1 MVNVLVVG
9 SGGRE
14 HALSWKL
21 SQSSLVD
28 KVFTAPGN
36 GGTENNVP
44 ISVDKIDELADFASQ
59 NNCFTVVGPEA
70 PLASG
75 IVDKFN
81 EKKLKIFGPT
91 KNAAQLESS
100 KIWAKQFMQRNKI
113 LTAEFEIFD
122 DAKQATEY
130 VKSISHPLVVKA
142 DGLAAGKGV
151 LVCDSTE
158 EALAAIETIL
168 VKKTFGDAG
177 NKIIIEERIDGI
189 EASYIALCD
198 GNIAV
203 PMASSQDH
211 KRIYDN
217 DRGPNTGGMGAYSPT
232 PIIDDS
238 MAEKIQNQII
248 NKTIAAMKKENI
260 PFKGFLYAGVMIKNG
275 VPYVLEF
282 NVRMGDPECQ
292 PIAIRMNS
300 DLYDYLNESVD
311 GTLSSMPPISWNDK
325 TAVCVV
331 LASKGYPESYPKNEE
346 IKGLEQHNEGIFV
359 FHAGTKKENNSIL
372 SNGGRVLGVTA
383 LGDTLESAISN
394 AYSATEKISWPNK
407 YCRSDI
413 GKKGLTFL

>member
-275 VPYVLEF
+275 VPHVLEF

-292 PIAIRMNS
+292 PITIRMNS
-300 DLYDYLNESVD
+300 DLYNYLNESVV

-383 LGDTLESAISN
+383 LGDTLELAISN

>member
-331 LASKGYPESYPKNEE
+331 LASRGYPESYPKNEE